1 MPRIDAAVVPVM
13 SHVMSRVMLR
23 LRG

>member
-13 SHVMSRVMLR
+13 SHVMSRVMSR

>member
-1 MPRIDAAVVPVM
+1 MPRIDTAVVSVM
-13 SHVMSRVMLR
+13 SHVMSRVMSR